1 MSDTPR
7 THPPVAPP
15 AALDARTLRAEV
27 VLVLAGSL
35 GASAVY
41 SVVSIVGRLTASTRL
56 SAQHATLNASQAPGR
71 PWLDLTYQ
79 LIGIAFALVPAAL
92 AIHLL
97 GRTTVAPLRAIGLD
111 TTRVRFDL
119 GLGGLLAVVI
129 GIPGLA
135 LYLAA
140 RGLGLNATVVPAAL
154 PSVWWMVPVL
164 IAAAIQNALLEEVV
178 VVGYLLTRLGDLGW
192 SPRRAVGASAL
203 LRGAYHLYQ
212 GFGGFAGNLVM
223 GLVFGAV
230 YRRWGRVAPLVVAH
244 SLLDVAAFVGYAAL
258 RGHVSWLP

>member
-1 MSDTPR
+1 
-7 THPPVAPP
+7 
-15 AALDARTLRAEV
+15 LRVEV
-27 VLVLAGSL
+27 FLVLAGSL

-41 SVVSIVGRLTASTRL
+41 SVVSIVARLTEPTKL

-79 LIGIAFALVPAAL
+79 LLGIAFALVPVLL
-92 AIHLL
+92 AVHLL
-97 GRTTVAPLRAIGLD
+97 GRTTSSPLQTLGLD
-111 TTRVRFDL
+111 RSRPRFDF
-119 GLGGLLAVVI
+119 GLGGVLALAI
-129 GIPGLA
+129 GVPGLA
-135 LYLAA
+135 LYVAA
-140 RGLGLNATVVPAAL
+140 RSLGINATVVPAAL

-164 IAAAIQNALLEEVV
+164 IVAAVQNAVLEEVV
-178 VVGYLLTRLGDLGW
+178 VVGYLLARLDHLGW
-192 SPRRAVGASAL
+192 SPRRAVGASAV

-223 GLVFGAV
+223 GVVFGAV

-258 RGHVSWLP
+258 HGHVGWLP